1 MSIYNFEEEIAKY
14 GLTVEQYEKCLK
26 DINDKVT
33 GKIDLDWSEIIDK
46 YDLPIAKDTLRK
58 ASSQS
63 LFGNVF
69 VSEYLKWKKSI
80 DDNHNDDSYIEELE
94 ALKREIQK
102 ERQKLN
108 ATKVEYNRNLRHE
121 SRFELFYENIRDVTT
136 ALPLPEF
143 YPIHEDVKTE
153 KAYALSISDIHAGA
167 RFKSENNEYSLEE
180 CKRRFQVLLGDV
192 IDFVKDK
199 NLSKITVIELGDTIQ
214 NILRLSDL
222 RLNETS
228 VVEAT
233 VFIARVIAQFLN
245 ELSAYCYVDYYHVP
259 TANHSQVRNLGSKA
273 SELATE
279 DVEYVI
285 SNYIKDL
292 TVNNNRITVTLNG
305 GKEYVRIPIF
315 DFECIALH
323 GHQIKNI
330 ENSLKD
336 LSHLHRRFYSFVFLG
351 HYHAGKELPVGETSV
366 NDTEVIVCPSFV
378 GSDPY
383 SDSLMKGS
391 KAACKIYG
399 FDKHKGLVETYK
411 FVLN

>member
-143 YPIHEDVKTE
+143 YPIYSDLETQKEYVLGI
-153 KAYALSISDIHAGA
+153 ADIHAGA
-167 RFKSENNEYSLEE
+167 KFESENNSYSLDE
-180 CKRRFQVLLGDV
+180 CKNRFQILLGEV

-199 NLSKITVIELGDTIQ
+199 KLSKIKVVELGDTVQ
-214 NILRLSDL
+214 GILRLSDL

-233 VFIARVIAQFLN
+233 VFISRVIAQFLN

-259 TANHSQVRNLGSKA
+259 TANHSQTRPLGSKA

-292 TVNNNRITVTLNG
+292 TANNERISVTLNN
-305 GKEYVRIPIF
+305 GKEYVKIPILN
-315 DFECIALH
+315 FECIAMH
-323 GHQIKNI
+323 GHRIKKV
-330 ENSLKD
+330 ENALKD
-336 LSHLHRRFYSFVFLG
+336 LSHLHRTFYDYVFLG
-351 HYHAGKELPVGETSV
+351 HFHVGKELPVGETIL
-366 NDTEVIVCPSFV
+366 NDMEVVVCPSFV

-383 SDSLMKGS
+383 SDSLMKGTKS
-391 KAACKIYG
+391 ACKIYG
-399 FDKHKGLVETYK
+399 FDDYKGLTETYK
-411 FVLN
+411 FILN